1 MAEESDADDGTG
13 DGQPVDGDSR
23 DSDADA
29 RVESDGGGTDADD
42 PGDAGDPSDD
52 APADTGDPAADPADT
67 GGDPGDGDADDDG
80 ERADVPEDDRP
91 AGTDDGESAATD
103 ENAPTAT
110 DENAPADSG
119 TAAGGDG
126 PIGAVTDADDTP
138 ATSAPEVALGDRP
151 DAEATGDDAAS
162 GEGTDPDEGSA
173 SGLDDDA
180 EDEDSD
186 AASDDATDAD
196 GATDTDDGDGTATH
210 YDASAARE
218 AGEWESELAEDADEY
233 ETALADDP
241 TAPPAEAADAANAAG
256 AAGADH
262 AAGPAADT
270 IGGEGAMPEGPPDD
284 QEMPLADHVEEM
296 VLRLAV
302 VCGVATV
309 VAGTVFFFEPLAETM
324 ILFIWES
331 VIPSPDVADVPRQ
344 VGGTAWPGHYVSTN
358 VAPSNPRVYG
368 PLELKLTELKF
379 ASLVGFVVALP
390 VFVYETYRFM
400 RPGLYPHERR
410 YYLAAVPT
418 SLVLAFVGVSFA
430 YFIILPA
437 IFAYFVRY
445 SERAGLLAFALR
457 QTFDLILV
465 LMGYMALVFQI
476 PLFIM
481 LAIMMGLTDRQWL
494 QDRRLYFWG
503 GFLGVSFLFVPEPT
517 GMAPILV
524 ALTMIGLFEGTLAL
538 LRWTGN

>member
-1 MAEESDADDGTG
+1 MTEESDAGDGAGEGEGGAVDDESVDSEVESTVSGSAGAGEATGDDGSQ
-13 DGQPVDGDSR
+13 DG
-23 DSDADA
+23 AA
-29 RVESDGGGTDADD
+29 
-42 PGDAGDPSDD
+42 AGEDD
-52 APADTGDPAADPADT
+52 A
-67 GGDPGDGDADDDG
+67 
-80 ERADVPEDDRP
+80 
-91 AGTDDGESAATD
+91 
-103 ENAPTAT
+103 TA
-110 DENAPADSG
+110 
-119 TAAGGDG
+119 
-126 PIGAVTDADDTP
+126 IGAVTDAEDPPDE
-138 ATSAPEVALGDRP
+138 SAPGVGE
-151 DAEATGDDAAS
+151 GDDETHD
-162 GEGTDPDEGSA
+162 GGDT
-173 SGLDDDA
+173 
-180 EDEDSD
+180 
-186 AASDDATDAD
+186 AD
-196 GATDTDDGDGTATH
+196 GVPADDGETTF
-210 YDASAARE
+210 DASE
-218 AGEWESELAEDADEY
+218 SMDAGEWAEEVAESSSEVDSVGVGADTEAVPSPDPADAAASED
-233 ETALADDP
+233 
-241 TAPPAEAADAANAAG
+241 AADAAM
-256 AAGADH
+256 
-262 AAGPAADT
+262 P
-270 IGGEGAMPEGPPDD
+270 GGSHGGFPDEGTYPEGPPDD
-284 QEMPLADHVEEM
+284 QEMPLADHIEEM

-302 VCGVATV
+302 VCGIATV
-309 VAGTVFFFEPLAETM
+309 VAGTVFFFEPLAENVIM
-324 ILFIWES
+324 FIWDS
-331 VIPSPDVADVPRQ
+331 VIPSPSVEGVPNL
-344 VGGTAWPGHYVSTN
+344 VGGTTWPGHFVVEN
-358 VAPSNPRVYG
+358 VTPSNPRVYG

-379 ASLVGFVVALP
+379 ASLVGFVAALP

-494 QDRRLYFWG
+494 ESRRLYFWG